1 MKTLINVL
9 QEELWLKH
17 HRFIYGMS
25 NCSYPFIKTKY
36 WIVCVKEINH
46 ENWYECYYK
55 PSDTLASDYDYSSR
69 DLKEVLEYMNSCTG
83 DVIYY

>member
-9 QEELWLKH
+9 QEESWLKE

-25 NCSYPFIKTKY
+25 EYSYPFIKTKY
-36 WIVCVKEINH
+36 WIVCVKEIDR

-55 PSDTLASDYDYSSR
+55 PSDNLASDYDYSSR
-69 DLKEVLEYMNSCTG
+69 DLREVLEYMNSCTG